1 LCLVVFFVAK
11 VWIDSAM
18 IHFVVSF
25 ALLLHVLLWG
35 AGAALLAMPRPWR
48 RFWPVLIVPCG
59 LALQSAVVWAG
70 AHAGLRGT
78 NSYALASE
86 IIPALLLALA
96 LRRHG
101 ARRAWTD
108 LTRFGV
114 VWAIMAGALAL
125 LTLPLA
131 FAARGLT
138 TISLGSCDAADYAA
152 GARVLMEFARAD
164 REGFL
169 GLAEVVRVH
178 SVDNFFD
185 YWIRLN
191 HFTPAALLA
200 LNGAILGCAPHEIVS
215 LLTAVLLAG
224 AVPAAFWAARAI
236 VGHDDV
242 GSLVVAGLFA
252 LSPILWYAV
261 AHVAPGQLLAA
272 QAVVLL
278 TWAGVA
284 LWRGRLT
291 VRRAVQFAPVLGVG
305 YWLILGSYNFFVIVC
320 LVPAVAYAGGL
331 ALWRREWRRFGD
343 WIVTMLAPLA
353 VAGAFAFAR
362 VAGLAERLAL
372 LREYDFGWRVPA
384 LTAEGWLGLVQG
396 GDLAAWDFFGL
407 RWVLTTG
414 VVGLLAW
421 AIVRAWATRPRVVWT
436 VAALTVPVLAA
447 YLWLQVRGAAE
458 GTNASYDAYKL
469 FAVFFPLL
477 LPALCRWI
485 ALRRSGRL
493 LEWPLVVGAVAF
505 IGLGNVIACG
515 MFAWKMAHPPL
526 LVDGELRSLRK
537 IEAMADVKSV
547 NMIFAEADMWP
558 RLWANAF
565 LLRKEQY
572 FLTDTYEA
580 RWHTPLR
587 GEWDLEAGVIALQ
600 APGEARRP
608 LTPRFALVDTRAP
621 DFVRVLPGAGWH
633 APERAGGEAWQ
644 WTKGDATLLVEN
656 PQPHALTLACT
667 LDGWSPVERG
677 VALHRE
683 GAPPPA
689 AVTIR
694 PARGKLA
701 LPPVTVPPGRSTLVL
716 HLSSPPTRIAGDPR
730 MFGVAVF
737 RLAVEAGKEK

>member
-1 LCLVVFFVAK
+1 
-11 VWIDSAM
+11 M
-18 IHFVVSF
+18 IHFAVSF
-25 ALLLHVLLWG
+25 ALLLHVLFWG

-48 RFWPVLIVPCG
+48 RFWPALIVPCG
-59 LALQSAVVWAG
+59 LALQSAVVWFG
-70 AHAGLRGT
+70 AQAGLRGT
-78 NSYALASE
+78 NSYAWASE
-86 IIPALLLALA
+86 ALPLALLALA

-101 ARRAWTD
+101 LRRAWTD
-108 LTRFGV
+108 VTRFGV
-114 VWAIMAGALAL
+114 VWAIMAGGLAL

-131 FAARGLT
+131 LASRGLT

-152 GARVLMEFARAD
+152 GARVLMEFARTD

-185 YWIRLN
+185 YWTRLN

-200 LNGAILGCAPHEIVS
+200 LNGTILGCAPHEIVS
-215 LLTAVLLAG
+215 LFTAVLLAG
-224 AVPAAFWAARAI
+224 AVPIAFWAARAV

-252 LSPILWYAV
+252 LSPVLWYAV

-272 QAVVLL
+272 QAVVPL

-291 VRRAVQFAPVLGVG
+291 ARRAVQFAPVLAVG
-305 YWLILGSYNFFVIVC
+305 YWLILGSYNFFVLVC
-320 LVPAVAYAGGL
+320 LVPAAAYAGGL
-331 ALWRREWRRFGD
+331 ALWRREWRRLGG
-343 WIVTMLAPLA
+343 WIAAMLAPLA
-353 VAGAFAFAR
+353 ACAAVFPGR

-372 LREYDFGWRVPA
+372 LRDHDFGWRVPA
-384 LTAEGWLGLVQG
+384 LTAEGWLGLVG
-396 GDLAAWDFFGL
+396 GADLAAWDFFGL
-407 RWVLTTG
+407 RWVLAAG
-414 VVGLLAW
+414 VVGLVAW
-421 AIVRAWATRPRVVWT
+421 GIVRLWAARPRVVWT
-436 VAALTVPVLAA
+436 VLALTVPVLAA
-447 YLWLQVRGAAE
+447 YLWLQVRGAE
-458 GTNASYDAYKL
+458 RGTNASYDAYKL

-505 IGLGNVIACG
+505 IGLGNAIACG
-515 MFAWKMAHPPL
+515 MFVWKLAHPPL
-526 LVDGELRSLRK
+526 IVDRELRELRK
-537 IEAMADVKSV
+537 IEAMPDVKSV
-547 NMIFAEADMWP
+547 NLIFAEADMWP

-565 LLRKEQY
+565 LLRKAQY

-587 GEWDLEAGVIALQ
+587 GDWDLEAGVVKFESAG
-600 APGEARRP
+600 AVRRQV
-608 LTPRFALVDTRAP
+608 TSRFALVDTRTP

-633 APERAGGEAWQ
+633 APERAGGESWQ

-656 PQPHALTLACT
+656 PQPHALALTCT

-677 VALHRE
+677 VALQRE
-683 GAPPPA
+683 GASPA
-689 AVTIR
+689 APVSMR
-694 PARGKLA
+694 KERGRVI
-701 LPPVTVPPGRSTLVL
+701 LPPVVVPPGRSTLVL
-716 HLSSPPTRIAGDPR
+716 HLDSPPTTVADDPR

-737 RLAVEAGKEK
+737 RLQVETQR